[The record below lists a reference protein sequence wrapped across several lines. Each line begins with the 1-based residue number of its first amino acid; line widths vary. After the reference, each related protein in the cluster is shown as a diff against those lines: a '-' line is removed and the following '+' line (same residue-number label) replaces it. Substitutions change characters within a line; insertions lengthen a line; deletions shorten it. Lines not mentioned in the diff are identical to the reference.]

1 MRKVKFFLFVITVCA
16 LFASCDKMT
25 NNGNLDGMWQLI
37 SVSYN
42 KTGGEDSIVNVKNE
56 RVYMNFQQKLGQITP
71 GTFRTDSMGRYL
83 LMRFEKKSGMLKLH
97 DFYVFYETAGPLGTE
112 RHSEEKLL
120 SDSATTLLQPFGIDG
135 LFANFNILKLTG
147 SSMILQ
153 SDYARLVM
161 RKF

>member
-1 MRKVKFFLFVITVCA
+1 
-16 LFASCDKMT
+16 
-25 NNGNLDGMWQLI
+25 
-37 SVSYN
+37 
-42 KTGGEDSIVNVKNE
+42 
-56 RVYMNFQQKLGQITP
+56 
-71 GTFRTDSMGRYL
+71 
-83 LMRFEKKSGMLKLH
+83 MLKLH
-97 DFYVFYETAGPLGTE
+97 DFYAFYETAGPLGTE

-120 SDSATTLLQPFGIDG
+120 TDSATTLLQPFGIDG

>member
-83 LMRFEKKSGMLKLH
+83 LMRFEKKK
-97 DFYVFYETAGPLGTE
+97 VEC
-112 RHSEEKLL
+112 
-120 SDSATTLLQPFGIDG
+120 
-135 LFANFNILKLTG
+135 
-147 SSMILQ
+147 
-153 SDYARLVM
+153 
-161 RKF
+161 

>member
-71 GTFRTDSMGRYL
+71 EHSAPIPWEDICSCVSR
-83 LMRFEKKSGMLKLH
+83 KK
-97 DFYVFYETAGPLGTE
+97 VEC
-112 RHSEEKLL
+112 
-120 SDSATTLLQPFGIDG
+120 
-135 LFANFNILKLTG
+135 
-147 SSMILQ
+147 
-153 SDYARLVM
+153 
-161 RKF
+161 